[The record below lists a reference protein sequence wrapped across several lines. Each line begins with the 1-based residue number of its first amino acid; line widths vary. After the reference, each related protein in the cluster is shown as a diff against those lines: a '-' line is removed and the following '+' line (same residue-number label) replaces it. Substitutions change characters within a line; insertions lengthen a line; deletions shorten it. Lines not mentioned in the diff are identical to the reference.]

1 MSSPSFI
8 EFGQPPFPSLTR
20 FLSQGLLKEQFAIY
34 FSICYSLTD
43 AICSIPSKSSFA
55 GALIRTKS
63 ILAIGIDIAG
73 AVYGAAFIHIC
84 QSWKTIISQE
94 IMGIQVLRQ
103 NWRWILHTLRTL
115 RVYIARKTLFGNPQ
129 VRKRQGQRKQNEG
142 LRATAKDYSTINQL
156 AQKRNKWRK
165 SLVVACR
172 SQRQPIY
179 LYT

>member
-43 AICSIPSKSSFA
+43 ASCSITSKSSFA

-94 IMGIQVLRQ
+94 IM
-103 NWRWILHTLRTL
+103 
-115 RVYIARKTLFGNPQ
+115 
-129 VRKRQGQRKQNEG
+129 
-142 LRATAKDYSTINQL
+142 
-156 AQKRNKWRK
+156 
-165 SLVVACR
+165 
-172 SQRQPIY
+172 
-179 LYT
+179 